1 MDIGGPED
9 ECRFEAEAEITL
21 IGMRED
27 GRDVERFG
35 QKFIGVDEGGHLQIH
50 GAKKLSW
57 TRFSLRSLTLN
68 VESLETAANHI
79 IRQMLSGKKDY
90 LMI

>member
-1 MDIGGPED
+1 MDGRMDIGGPED

-21 IGMRED
+21 IGLRED

-57 TRFSLRSLTLN
+57 TRFLFR
-68 VESLETAANHI
+68 
-79 IRQMLSGKKDY
+79 K
-90 LMI
+90 

>member
-21 IGMRED
+21 IGVRED
-27 GRDVERFG
+27 GRDIERFG

-57 TRFSLRSLTLN
+57 TRFSLRSHTSN
-68 VESLETAANHI
+68 VISLETAANHI
-79 IRQMLSGKKDY
+79 IRQMLSEKS
-90 LMI
+90 MT